1 MRGWLKA
8 TIALVV
14 LSGLLVGA
22 DRIAV
27 GVAEDEAAD
36 QLVKSGR
43 MSKRPDV
50 TIEGF
55 PFLTQ
60 VLSKKL
66 DDVRVSSD
74 GMTVQNDGRQV
85 ALHSFRATLSGVG
98 VSDNLNSATVDS
110 GAGSGVITYQDLAQ
124 LLPPASQLM
133 GGAPLPGGANARLS
147 LSYGGPG
154 KVKAA
159 LGPVSVGEATVHN
172 QGNTI
177 TVDGLKLSS
186 LAEMFA
192 GLTNRKI
199 EPASFTLDSMPAG
212 LNLAA
217 KDGVTPLPDGLQLS
231 FEGKDVK
238 LLG

>member
-1 MRGWLKA
+1 MRGWWKA
-8 TIALVV
+8 TIGLAV

-36 QLVKSGR
+36 RLVKSGQ
-43 MSKRPDV
+43 MSRRPDV

-60 VLSKKL
+60 VVTKKL
-66 DDVRVSSD
+66 DDVRISSD
-74 GMTVQNDGRQV
+74 GLTVQNNGHQV
-85 ALHSFRATLSGVG
+85 ALHSFKARLSGVS
-98 VSDNLNSATVDS
+98 VSDSLSTATVDD
-110 GAGSGVITYQDLAQ
+110 GTGSGVISYQDLAQ
-124 LLPPASQLM
+124 LLPPASELL
-133 GGAPLPGGANARLS
+133 GGAPLPGGGSSRLS

-154 KVKAA
+154 KVKAS

-172 QGNTI
+172 EGNTI

-186 LAEMFA
+186 LAEMVA

-199 EPASFTLDSMPAG
+199 QPAAFTLDSMPAG
-212 LNLAA
+212 LALAA
-217 KDGVTPLPDGLQLS
+217 KDGATPLPEGLQLS
-231 FEGKDVK
+231 FEGKGVK

>member
-8 TIALVV
+8 TIGLVV

-36 QLVKSGR
+36 QLVKNGR
-43 MSKRPDV
+43 MSQRPDV

-60 VLSKKL
+60 VVSKKL
-66 DDVRVSSD
+66 DDVRISSD
-74 GMTVQNDGRQV
+74 GLTVRNNGQQV
-85 ALHSFRATLSGVG
+85 ALHSFKAKLSGVE
-98 VSDNLNSATVDS
+98 VSDSLNSATVDS
-110 GAGSGVITYQDLAQ
+110 GAGSGVISYQDLAQ

-133 GGAPLPGGANARLS
+133 GGASLPVGGNARLS

-154 KVKAA
+154 KVKAS

-172 QGNTI
+172 TGNTI

-186 LAEMFA
+186 LAEMVA
-192 GLTNRKI
+192 GLGNRKI

-212 LNLAA
+212 LQLAA
-217 KDGVTPLPDGLQLS
+217 KDGVAPLPEGLQLS